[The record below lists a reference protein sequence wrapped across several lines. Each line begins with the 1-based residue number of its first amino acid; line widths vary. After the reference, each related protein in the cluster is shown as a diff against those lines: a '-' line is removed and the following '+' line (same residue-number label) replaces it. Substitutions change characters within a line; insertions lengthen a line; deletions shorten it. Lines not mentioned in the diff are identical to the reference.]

1 MRSRKWSHSGYILEK
16 EPLRYLGRMDVRL
29 EKKGKS
35 IMIAKILAC
44 ITGELSPTEMGNSA
58 WVVARV

>member
-1 MRSRKWSHSGYILEK
+1 MEK

-58 WVVARV
+58 RVVARV